1 MDPEQL
7 CKRLGRS
14 DRGNR
19 YWTSGR
25 VKIRVRSRNWPSSWK
40 CAELAC
46 VDCEVQRGKQL
57 CRENSGVE
65 SWIKLGL
72 RLAQCFR
79 LFADFETRLLKCS
92 IIGTRNRER
101 FVKLQ
106 YLSVAGLRVYAR
118 RQENRCN

>member
-7 CKRLGRS
+7 CKRLSRR

-19 YWTSGR
+19 YWASRR

-40 CAELAC
+40 AAELPC

-65 SWIKLGL
+65 SWIKLDL
-72 RLAQCFR
+72 RLTQCFR

-92 IIGTRNRER
+92 IIGARKGER
-101 FVKLQ
+101 FVERQ
-106 YLSVAGLRVYAR
+106 DLSTGGLCLCAR
-118 RQENRCN
+118 RQHY